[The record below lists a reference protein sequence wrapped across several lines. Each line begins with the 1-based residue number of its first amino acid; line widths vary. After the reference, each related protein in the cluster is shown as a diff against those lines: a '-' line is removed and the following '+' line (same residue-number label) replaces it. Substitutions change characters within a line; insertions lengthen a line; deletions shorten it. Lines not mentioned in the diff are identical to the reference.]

1 MPAIFATTRETS
13 ETSASRLSSGR
24 RRRPADRRRTGLS
37 RATLARQEAAAD
49 RKRASQDRWAGA
61 DERTQAELD
70 RNTSLADR
78 WASATDR
85 TQAEI
90 DRETARADRRAGADE
105 RTQAQLDRDIALGD
119 RGASAKERAYS
130 SIDDLTGAYLRNTG
144 FVELEREIARTRRTE
159 RQLVLAFVDVDGL
172 KAVNDSR
179 GHAAGDLMLVEVCE
193 TLRAE
198 LGSHDLIIRYGG
210 DEFVCA
216 IAGVNATYATRRLA
230 LVNAALA
237 KATEPGSV
245 AVGIAELQP
254 GDTAES
260 LVARADAALYS
271 ARQHQN

>member
-1 MPAIFATTRETS
+1 M
-13 ETSASRLSSGR
+13 
-24 RRRPADRRRTGLS
+24 
-37 RATLARQEAAAD
+37 
-49 RKRASQDRWAGA
+49 
-61 DERTQAELD
+61 
-70 RNTSLADR
+70 
-78 WASATDR
+78 
-85 TQAEI
+85 
-90 DRETARADRRAGADE
+90 
-105 RTQAQLDRDIALGD
+105 
-119 RGASAKERAYS
+119 
-130 SIDDLTGAYLRNTG
+130 
-144 FVELEREIARTRRTE
+144 
-159 RQLVLAFVDVDGL
+159 LAFVDVDGL

-260 LVARADAALYS
+260 LVARAGRRAVQRPPASELE
-271 ARQHQN
+271 ARTTRPLCRGLVA